1 MDTTVKGDVAP
12 EPAAAVITIDGPNDW
27 LAAAAGHPVRYRNTR
42 WGRHKR
48 IQAGRCRAYLA
59 ERADGGSAGTE
70 RVVRRAA
77 VILAASPGAPE
88 LERMLGIRAALHAEG
103 TDVKCRDCRKTWKC
117 LPAEPYYEA
126 DGADDGLCLACMLA
140 ETRRDVAVPAIEAT
154 AVVTGPAKA
163 RKARAKAAAKADE
176 DGAEAEAAS

>member
-1 MDTTVKGDVAP
+1 MSTDAPAELAP

-27 LAAAAGHPVRYRNTR
+27 LAAAPACRPYPDTR
-42 WGRHKR
+42 WGRHKGA
-48 IQAGRCRAYLA
+48 QVYRARQYLA
-59 ERADGGSAGTE
+59 QRVDGGGSGTE
-70 RVVRRAA
+70 TVKRRAA
-77 VILAASPGAPE
+77 VILAARPGAPE
-88 LERMLGIRAALHAEG
+88 LERMLGVREALHAEG

-117 LPAEPYYEA
+117 LPGEPYYEA

-163 RKARAKAAAKADE
+163 RAKRGAKAKAAE
-176 DGAEAEAAS
+176 DGDDAEAAS

>member
-1 MDTTVKGDVAP
+1 MSTDAPAAPAP
-12 EPAAAVITIDGPNDW
+12 ETAAAVITIDGPNDW

-88 LERMLGIRAALHAEG
+88 VERMLGIRAALHAEG

-163 RKARAKAAAKADE
+163 RAKRSAKAKAE
-176 DGAEAEAAS
+176 ADGDEAEAAS